1 MGKCWNPDESLKLPR
16 MDQLLMEEPEL
27 RAIASYFRTFH
38 GADSF
43 VTALEHARALTE
55 SGELASAAVWNQIA
69 EEISQMET
77 HDALERCLQR
87 RG

>member
-38 GADSF
+38 GADSSR
-43 VTALEHARALTE
+43 H
-55 SGELASAAVWNQIA
+55 WNMPA
-69 EEISQMET
+69 P
-77 HDALERCLQR
+77 
-87 RG
+87 